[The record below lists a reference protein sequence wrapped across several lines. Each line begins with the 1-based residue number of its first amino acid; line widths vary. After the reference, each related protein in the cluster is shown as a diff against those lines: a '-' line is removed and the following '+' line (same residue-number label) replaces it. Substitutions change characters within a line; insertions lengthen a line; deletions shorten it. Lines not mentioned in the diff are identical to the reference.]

1 MPDHLLR
8 RREEQIDVA
17 AERVLQHRR
26 GAAIG
31 DVRDL
36 DAERLRQ
43 QGGGEMSGRAD
54 AGMAHPR
61 RRAFFIQA
69 TSSGSVLASS
79 VFRPT
84 STSGLELIM
93 AIGRKS
99 FSVSNGSDL

>member
-1 MPDHLLR
+1 M
-8 RREEQIDVA
+8 A

-43 QGGGEMSGRAD
+43 QKVARWPVEPVPGCPIRA
-54 AGMAHPR
+54 GF
-61 RRAFFIQA
+61 FFIQA
-69 TSSGSVLASS
+69 TNSGSVLASS

-93 AIGRKS
+93 AIGGKS

>member
-1 MPDHLLR
+1 M
-8 RREEQIDVA
+8 
-17 AERVLQHRR
+17 
-26 GAAIG
+26 
-31 DVRDL
+31 
-36 DAERLRQ
+36 
-43 QGGGEMSGRAD
+43 RA
-54 AGMAHPR
+54 GF
-61 RRAFFIQA
+61 FFIQA